1 MQMAS
6 GLDQI
11 RNKYRYDLL
20 LKVVFDNIENRY
32 ILAYYSDRIN
42 FSNEELLFDLMT
54 VVDESG
60 LDNMTIYFDSEREM
74 I

>member
-1 MQMAS
+1 MDLD
-6 GLDQI
+6 LDQI
-11 RNKYRYDLL
+11 RNKYRDDLL

-32 ILAYYSDRIN
+32 ILVYYSDTID
-42 FSNEELLFDLMT
+42 FVNEELLFDLMT